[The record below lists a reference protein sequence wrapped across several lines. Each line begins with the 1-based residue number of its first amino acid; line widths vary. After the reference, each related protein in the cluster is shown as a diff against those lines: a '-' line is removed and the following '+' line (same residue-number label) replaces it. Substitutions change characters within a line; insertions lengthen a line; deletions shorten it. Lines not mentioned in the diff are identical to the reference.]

1 MVDTYV
7 VDTGVFV
14 RWFLD
19 QDGYEHAREIAD
31 QFQRSEISLTTSE
44 MARVE
49 LAEVLRRKGHATGLL
64 DLESFVTAARSLDD
78 TGVDIRPIDVKA
90 LGRATRWAI
99 RLSLRIFDAIFVD
112 LALQTGFPLLTTDN
126 RLARAVSQHVP
137 IEILRPS

>member
-1 MVDTYV
+1 MVDAYV

-19 QDGYEHAREIAD
+19 QDGFEHAREIAD
-31 QFQRSEISLTTSE
+31 QFERREISLTTSE

-78 TGVDIRPIDVKA
+78 TGVDVRPIDVDA
-90 LGRATRWAI
+90 LERATRWAV

-112 LALQTGFPLLTTDN
+112 LALQTGYPLLTTDN